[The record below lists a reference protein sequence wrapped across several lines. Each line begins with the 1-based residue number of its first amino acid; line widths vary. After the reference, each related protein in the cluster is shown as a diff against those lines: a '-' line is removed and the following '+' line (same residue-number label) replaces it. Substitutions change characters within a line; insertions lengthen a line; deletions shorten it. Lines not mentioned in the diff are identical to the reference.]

1 MLHVKYFMSKRCYI
15 SSYQIWANT
24 GCGKPDW
31 TSSDLASTPE
41 KYQKSEYPQ
50 YLHHD
55 KNISDFDNIKALCF
69 DHYL

>member
-1 MLHVKYFMSKRCYI
+1 MSKRCNI

-41 KYQKSEYPQ
+41 KYQMSEYSQ